1 MTSGNINNHATEN
14 TTNVHR
20 QALRSAKALKDNH
33 LRHEMLTCV
42 LCILFSPCEGDNS
55 KIPQANEIL
64 AQTRKRKLILDV
76 YHKVRQSS

>member
-20 QALRSAKALKDNH
+20 KALLSAKAYKDNH
-33 LRHEMLTCV
+33 LGHVMLTCV
-42 LCILFSPCEGDNS
+42 LCEGDNS